1 MNQNFVPYVV
11 TKSGDMVMSFQGQ
24 QAKPEVE
31 QPHILVKD
39 FMSTKITTFRWNQT
53 LGDVIQIMLEKDVSG
68 GPVVDDNHNLV
79 GIVSEGDCLKQL
91 VKGKY
96 FNNPSLNVS
105 ISEFMDTDVKTVSQN
120 VNILDAAQMFL
131 RLRLRRFPVVEDGKL
146 LGQISQ
152 KDIIKAVNNLKDT
165 TW

>member
-1 MNQNFVPYVV
+1 
-11 TKSGDMVMSFQGQ
+11 MSFQGQ
-24 QAKPEVE
+24 QAKPEVDK
-31 QPHILVKD
+31 PHILVKD
-39 FMSTKITTFRWNQT
+39 FMTKKVISFRWNQT
-53 LGDVIQIMLEKDVSG
+53 LGEVIETLLEKGLSG
-68 GPVVDDNHNLV
+68 GPVVDSNDDLV

-96 FNNPSLNVS
+96 FNNPSLGVS

-120 VNILDAAQMFL
+120 LNILDAAQMFL
-131 RLRLRRFPVVEDGKL
+131 SLRLRRFPVVEDGKL

-152 KDIIKAVNNLKDT
+152 KDIMRAVHNLKDN